1 MAGRLDVKRI
11 ESRLIEYQS
20 KAQEMSV
27 GVNYAALDNE
37 RQRQEDL
44 LRELHQLEEEISS
57 PLLSKTQLPELA
69 SSVGV
74 DLDLNTKCLQYL
86 TEISELERCVSDVT
100 AQFAERSV
108 ELSNP
113 NAVHSAVYTYKTLTD
128 NVESCWEYVDQ
139 LASLAQIHLKSAA
152 QYHQFFH
159 EANELESKMERQLII
174 AENRQEL
181 TPGRRIYKETSKL
194 ANEIREQ
201 LDNMRNLWDRSKALV
216 DRSSHIVPMRLRLG
230 GVAKGMTVGT
240 RTERPVM
247 VRAMTGLMGPN
258 YSIQQGEH
266 LRLID
271 NRDDVR
277 LWKVQTST
285 GIVNVPSVCFW
296 LTGNDIEATNRAIA
310 IKKKCRTVWLDLL
323 ERNRKRLYENFTVI
337 MTQLASEENLYCTN
351 YDALNDLLQDMSL
364 LLPTSGLN
372 DGRLQAAVDR
382 FRRKVIMKNDMERI
396 PTSGLVL
403 QEPDLVRMRA
413 PLLRLRD
420 HLEGIRKMEAE
431 LKIIDERIS
440 EYLSEVDNER
450 EQVYNSIELLESLTE
465 KSQTQLKDLLEEL
478 GQWRRSSPV
487 QEVRMRYIRAPK
499 SKHRMEYYPELAEAP
514 QTPLGRFRS
523 QSQPGQEPPR
533 GRHKSPHHAKDSE
546 YRRARSAVSKTD
558 VMTQIGMQSKQAE
571 TQYNSQ
577 QDLTA
582 WQRTSRGEGDIG
594 QVSADKRSK
603 STQRSLNG
611 PTQLSVMT
619 QIGCESKEF
628 GNQVDKVMLRAL
640 DAEPN
645 DYINPEDAKL
655 QHSAPKNGKYVNS
668 ALQCRLSDGKLRTAV
683 QQVNSCT
690 QQGFVKRDQACSP
703 TRAPSG
709 ECPLC
714 HQPEPGRIRRRT
726 GERYYDT
733 AETLYSGTEMQA
745 MSEFYQISEEPS
757 NYSSDVLVCKRIQ
770 AGYPSL
776 HPKENLYTQVDV
788 YKNAEDV
795 EVGDSVAPGG
805 TKRIQTTR
813 NPDMNSYA
821 QITVRPIHD
830 NLVASTQI
838 GVVQKHRASSPHRE
852 LLPVQVASESYA
864 LEQAHMISADVEELA
879 TQPGRRNIRAQAG
892 YPTLTNQR
900 SASTMI
906 FRNSMEP
913 IPEIAE
919 TSTQNGPIVT
929 ATYVQTTEPML
940 YVTSEREKNMV
951 SKRTQMGY
959 TRFGPLCDSFAQ
971 IGSVYSQKEIQTLPI
986 QQPMIQPEPQHL
998 VQAPVPDDGPIYA
1011 EAGAMTRAASVPEI
1025 CVSSTQVGAMVAHE
1039 RLSPIT
1045 TEISA
1050 ESKRTQ
1056 AGHPCLQPK
1065 MHSWLQC
1072 TVIASDKSALTDE
1085 VVGHTELNVQ
1095 SVAEAKAEMVNKKFQ
1110 AMMAAYDSEIQVGR
1124 LYCCNAAQT
1133 IEVQAEQELIARPI
1147 AIMECQAMQEVEST
1161 RVAQIAEVAQYAPVP
1176 VLPEVASAE
1185 AQAAPIYH
1193 GKKLQVA
1200 VQPALCE
1207 LATEPVKGHNKKM
1220 QVSIELRP
1228 EHFDVSCDAVIK
1240 PDTSSKKI
1248 QVEEMEPVI
1257 QMPTRIEPVF
1267 APAPSPAPSMHEA
1280 SCDCRPRLGILQA
1293 QTEPAIPTHGKKLQ
1307 VNLQEEPPVMQESS
1321 CSAKQ
1326 SPHVYDASVQITPLP
1341 PPIEKSHGKK
1351 LQVDL
1356 IVTPEPIQ
1364 MVSTLL
1370 QTDEPSVQD
1379 SAADPC
1385 PGKELFDAGV
1395 QISTPEPV
1403 VVAEPIPVVHAAPP
1417 EPTIEYSDT
1426 GCDAMPRVGGYD
1438 AFAQVEPE
1446 PKAPSIGK
1454 KLQVKPPPLDT
1465 STCQTDMAVKP
1476 QLAFTGTQCVLPKP
1490 SNVGIQI
1497 EPLEKPVEPIAP
1509 EQVTVVHSA
1518 PPAPLVETE
1527 DAACDPV
1534 QKEAG
1539 YDVFTQAE
1547 PVPVEKPPQHGKK
1560 LQVNPRAP
1568 EIASC
1573 QTAQYVEKIP
1583 YGIMGT
1589 QCAPQP
1595 KVETFGKKLQVRL
1608 SALDTSSCQ
1617 TELVEKPVLA
1627 TDSAQCPKM
1636 KLASLGIQIEML
1648 EPVPEIVPLQPTQV
1662 VHAAPPAAETE
1673 DRACDA
1679 IEKKE
1684 SSDAFI
1690 QVEPP
1695 SMAEVGCAA
1704 QPPIPQHDASVQS
1717 EPEPKPQVL
1726 GKKLQVRTLSLDNKD
1741 CQTDVEKPP
1750 EPVKVSSL
1758 GVQVESVE
1766 PPVDVVA
1773 VKATPV
1779 VHAAPPIPVAPTDDR
1794 ACDAIVREKGFDVFT
1809 QSDKIPEPDMIENGC
1824 LALPKLQYKDTEM
1837 QAEPESQPIK
1847 IGKKLQV
1854 KTLTLST
1861 SQCQTEVARPL
1872 VMATAQC
1879 EPVKTTGMGVQV
1891 DKIEE
1896 PQPVIAPTVVT
1907 VERTAPPVP
1916 AIETEDRAC
1925 DAILKEKGSDSYTQ
1939 CDLAPQIT
1947 MVNAESVPIPPVSL
1961 EYISVQTQPE
1971 PKPITIGKKLQ
1982 VHTTVL
1988 ATTQA
1993 QTDVV
1998 PQVVK
2003 PLLISTQTQCIP
2015 KQMTACGV
2023 QIESAEPQVQVI
2035 AAKAVPV
2042 VHAAPPIPIVKTED
2056 RSCDAIVREKGFDVF
2071 TQSDPIRGPDMVSDG
2086 CEAIVPTAV
2095 THESTQCDPEAK
2107 PITLGKK
2114 LQVHTTVLAT
2124 TQAQTDVVP
2133 QVVKPPL
2140 VSTQTQCIPKQMT
2153 ACGVQ
2158 IESAEPQVQVI
2169 AAKAVPVVHAAP
2181 PIPVV
2186 KTEDRSCD
2194 AIVREK
2200 GFDVFT
2206 QSDPI
2211 RGPDMVSDGCEAI
2224 VPEAKPITLGKKL
2237 QVQTT
2242 VLATT
2247 QAQTAVVPQVVKP
2260 LLVSTQTQCIPKQM
2274 TACGVQIESAEPQV
2288 QVIAAKAVP
2297 VVHAAPPMPVV
2308 KTEDRSCDAIVR
2320 EKGFDIFT
2328 QSDPIRGPDMVSD
2341 GCEAI
2346 VPTAVTHESTQCDPE
2361 AKPITLGKKLQVHT
2375 TVLATTQAQRDV
2387 VPQVVKPLLVSTQ
2400 TQCIP
2405 KQMTACG
2412 VQIESAE
2419 PQVQVIAAKA
2429 VPVVHAAPPIPV
2441 VKTEDRSCDAIVRE
2455 KGFDIFTQSDPIR
2468 GPDMV
2473 SDGCEAIV
2481 PTAVTHESTQCDPE
2495 AKPITLG
2502 KKLQVHTTVLAT
2514 TQAQTDV
2521 VPQVVKPPLV
2531 STQTQCIPKQ
2541 MTACGVQIES
2551 AEPQVQV
2558 IAAKAV
2564 PVVHAA
2570 PPIPVVKTEDRSCDA
2585 IVREKG
2591 FDIFTQ
2597 SDPIRGPDMVDD
2609 GVSAL
2614 TIATK
2619 PITFGKKMQVE
2630 MSNLTVAGCQTHF
2643 VLEAPKPTISLSS
2656 AQCQPTKTTSLGIQ
2670 IEKFEEPP
2678 AVVAPTV
2685 VTVQRSAP
2693 PVPVAETE
2701 DRSCDAIVRE
2711 KGFDIFTQSD
2721 PIRGPDMVSDGCE
2734 AIVPTAVTHE
2744 STQCDP
2750 EAKPITL
2757 GKKLQVHTTVLAT
2770 TQAQTDV
2777 VPQVVKP
2784 PLVSTQT
2791 QCIPKQMTACGV
2803 QIESAEPQ
2811 VQVIAAKAV
2820 PVVHAA
2826 PPIPVV
2832 KTEDRSCDAIVRE
2845 KGFDVFTQSD
2855 PIRGPD
2861 MVSDGCE
2868 AIVPEAKPI
2877 TLGKKLQVQ
2886 TTVLATTQAQTA
2898 VVPQVVKPLL
2908 VSTQTQCIPKQMTAC
2923 GVQIESAEPQV
2934 QVIAAKAV
2942 PVVHAA
2948 PPMPVVKTEDRSCD
2962 AIVREKGFDIFTQ
2975 SDPIRG
2981 PDMVSDGCE
2990 AIVPTAVT
2998 HESTQCDPEAKPIT
3012 LGKKLQVHTT
3022 VLATT
3027 QAQTDVV
3034 PQVVKPLLVSTQ
3046 TQCIP
3051 KQMTACGVQIES
3063 AEPQVQVIAAKAVP
3077 VVHAAPPIPVVK
3089 TEDRS
3094 CDAIVREK
3102 GFDIF
3107 TQSDPIRGPD
3117 MVDDGVSALPIETKP
3132 ITFGKKMQV
3141 EMSNLT
3147 VAGCQTHFVLEA
3159 PKPTFSL
3166 SSAQCQPTKT
3176 TSLGIQIEKFEEPPA
3191 VVAPTVV
3198 TVQRSAPPVPVAET
3212 EDRSCDAI
3220 MQERGFDV
3228 FTQSVPVFQP
3238 TLLSKNVQVSP
3249 PILTNTQMQSDVR
3262 PIEQKPVLASATV
3275 QCLPIESPVGVV
3287 AVKALPVVHAAPPL
3301 SAVEMEDRG
3310 CDAIPRPHMVED
3322 GCAALA
3328 PPEVRAPTFGK
3339 KMQVNLTVLDTTQS
3353 QTKMPYISTTV
3364 TSDIFNQV
3372 APVRLDST
3380 LVQAS
3385 VQPAPT
3391 FASKTILVD
3400 SASQSLPPTLSS
3412 LGVQVEGIQ
3421 EPATVIAPVI
3431 APVVKSAPP
3440 LQPKD
3445 TEDRGCDA
3453 VAGLQYCDAFVQSE
3467 VAAPTVAPL
3476 LTSSCQSELITR
3488 PTYVYVTAQ
3497 CVNIG
3502 TSDLT
3507 EPAKTLEVP
3516 ADFLVFRKAQ
3526 TISPVYGVQGTQVA
3540 VTEPIVEVPV
3550 QSAPALFSAPPMQ
3563 PQIETRDSSC
3573 DAPQKPQSADV
3584 FVQARPS
3591 QHGKKLQVSPEP
3603 LCFTAC
3609 QTGPLDYVDSRLRL
3623 QSDMFIQVELPP
3635 KRPPCRGV
3643 RIQAG
3648 LPATSPRVQ
3657 AQKRDGYVQST
3668 PVVMVGTTQTF
3679 DQEEA
3684 PVVRAV
3690 EQTKVES
3697 APPAKLIND
3706 DNIFSFTRETVA
3718 RVTRGAR
3725 KSPGLIPY
3733 KTQVFATPKQLSAS
3747 MPAQLNVRVDAANTT
3762 ISTTEQLTYQ
3772 QAPISS
3778 NLPRRYANRLRSP
3791 TARNFY
3797 TRRNRSAE
3805 NIDGYENYV
3814 SRGMSRNFVS
3824 DYEIYTGNTCDHCS
3838 EHSRVQQS
3846 GVEQRCAATLDAY
3859 VRRLGYETV
3868 HHMLVE
3874 VARALELEEMEVTSY
3889 ASHYSSKRPRLQDAR
3904 TQYTSTTSLM
3914 NAYPGIYTPSSFS
3927 ERSYKS
3933 SKSIQ
3938 EGNSF
3943 VQWTPLQPGEQVS
3956 IVYQSELSAEEEISF
3971 FGEDGTDSTER
3982 IGKKLLGW
3990 IRKAEPLTKYQ
4001 LEAARPRL
4009 ETSSDEFMK
4018 SRALSAYC
4026 SDAELQ
4032 ESRIKTNYS
4041 AYDAFTLVAWK
4052 ANDRGDGRLE
4062 LSTLGRLLKLTLV
4075 GARLPGSGDIIS
4087 AAEAFYRGILRI
4099 VYFDEENSNILSL
4112 PAAINTSN
4120 VIVEKQYPPGVGIA
4134 LRGDQDRYPVEAE
4147 VVWTTPELRH
4157 RSYKVNYIRKS
4168 ETEKIDVLTALDEG
4182 VIDQYSGEIVNVSL
4196 GPSAVLGEPIHE
4208 ARESSVGSGDTVIR
4222 RQKPE
4227 RFSINEAILNDILN
4241 VEFDGQETIAPIAA
4255 TTEDIQDPSGSKSGS
4270 AEPSEVD
4277 I

>member
-1 MAGRLDVKRI
+1 MKGREEKSNRDETVVDASRKLRGYALASHSRRLGFTAQETTGLPSLPPSERFTKAQNKTLGFFPGKTAIKMAGRLDVKRI

-86 TEISELERCVSDVT
+86 TEISELERCVSDV
-100 AQFAERSV
+100 AAHFAERSV

-128 NVESCWEYVDQ
+128 NVESCWDYVDQ

-181 TPGRRIYKETSKL
+181 SPGRRIYKETSKL

-247 VRAMTGLMGPN
+247 VRAMTGLIGPN

-285 GIVNVPSVCFW
+285 GVVKVPSVCFW

-382 FRRKVIMKNDMERI
+382 FRRKVVVKNDMERI

-533 GRHKSPHHAKDSE
+533 GRHKSPHNAKDSE

-577 QDLTA
+577 QDLTV
-582 WQRTSRGEGDIG
+582 WQRAPRGGGDTG
-594 QVSADKRSK
+594 HASTDKRSK

-640 DAEPN
+640 DTEPN

-655 QHSAPKNGKYVNS
+655 QHSAPKSGKYVNS

-703 TRAPSG
+703 TRDPSG

-733 AETLYSGTEMQA
+733 AETLYSGTEVQA

-776 HPKENLYTQVDV
+776 HPKGNLYTQVDV

-795 EVGDSVAPGG
+795 EVGDSVVPGG

-838 GVVQKHRASSPHRE
+838 GVVQRHRASSPHRE
-852 LLPVQVASESYA
+852 LSPVHVASESYA
-864 LEQAHMISADVEELA
+864 LEQANMISADVEELA

-929 ATYVQTTEPML
+929 ATYVQTAEPMF
-940 YVTSEREKNMV
+940 YVTSEREKSMV

-959 TRFGPLCDSFAQ
+959 PRFGPLCDTFAQ
-971 IGSVYSQKEIQTLPI
+971 IGSVYSQREVQTLPM

-998 VQAPVPDDGPIYA
+998 VQAPVPDDGPLYA
-1011 EAGAMTRAASVPEI
+1011 EAGAMTRTASVPEI

-1056 AGHPCLQPK
+1056 AGQPCIQPK

-1110 AMMAAYDSEIQVGR
+1110 AMSTVFDSEIQVGR
-1124 LYCCNAAQT
+1124 LYSSSAAQT
-1133 IEVQAEQELIARPI
+1133 MEVQAEQELIVRPI
-1147 AIMECQAMQEVEST
+1147 ATMECQAMQEVESA

-1176 VLPEVASAE
+1176 VLPEVASTE

-1207 LATEPVKGHNKKM
+1207 LAAEPAKGHNKKM

-1240 PDTSSKKI
+1240 PETSSKKI
-1248 QVEEMEPVI
+1248 QVEEMEPVLP
-1257 QMPTRIEPVF
+1257 MPTRIEPVF

-1293 QTEPAIPTHGKKLQ
+1293 QTEPTTPTQGKKLQ
-1307 VNLQEEPPVMQESS
+1307 VNLQEAPPVMQESS

-1326 SPHVYDASVQITPLP
+1326 TPRVYDASVQITPLP

-1364 MVSTLL
+1364 MVSALL
-1370 QTDEPSVQD
+1370 QTDQPSVQD
-1379 SAADPC
+1379 SAADPS

-1426 GCDAMPRVGGYD
+1426 GCDAVPRLELNDAFSQADPVPEVKAPMIGKKLQVSVTVMQKVENSAQTTPATQSSMGVQIDAPEPVLMPQLSPVVHSAPPQPITETEDTGCDAIPKVGGYD

-1465 STCQTDMAVKP
+1465 STCQTDMAVEPQKP
-1476 QLAFTGTQCVLPKP
+1476 QLAFTGTQCVMPKP

-1509 EQVTVVHSA
+1509 EKVAVVHSA
-1518 PPAPLVETE
+1518 PPVPLVETE
-1527 DAACDPV
+1527 DTACDPV
-1534 QKEAG
+1534 QKKAG

-1573 QTAQYVEKIP
+1573 QTAQYIEKVP
-1583 YGIMGT
+1583 YEIMGT

-1608 SALDTSSCQ
+1608 GALDTSSCQ
-1617 TELVEKPVLA
+1617 TELVPTVEKPVLA
-1627 TDSAQCPKM
+1627 TEGVQCPKM

-1679 IEKKE
+1679 TEKKE

-1695 SMAEVGCAA
+1695 SMVEVGCVA
-1704 QPPIPQHDASVQS
+1704 QPPVPQHDASMQS
-1717 EPEPKPQVL
+1717 EPEPKPHVL
-1726 GKKLQVRTLSLDNKD
+1726 GKKLQVRTLNLDNKD

-1750 EPVKVSSL
+1750 EPVKVSSF

-1773 VKATPV
+1773 VKAAPV
-1779 VHAAPPIPVAPTDDR
+1779 VHAAPPIPMPSTEDR

-1809 QSDKIPEPDMIENGC
+1809 QSDKIPEPGMVEDGC
-1824 LALPKLQYKDTEM
+1824 LALPKVQYKDTEM
-1837 QAEPESQPIK
+1837 QSEPESQPMK

-1854 KTLTLST
+1854 KTLPLST
-1861 SQCQTEVARPL
+1861 TQCQTEVARPL

-1879 EPVKTTGMGVQV
+1879 EPVKTTGMGIQV

-1896 PQPVIAPTVVT
+1896 PQPVIAPTVVA
-1907 VERTAPPVP
+1907 VERSAPPVP

-1925 DAILKEKGSDSYTQ
+1925 DAIVKEKGSDSYTQ
-1939 CDLAPQIT
+1939 CDPAPEIS

-1961 EYISVQTQPE
+1961 GYIAVQTQPE
-1971 PKPITIGKKLQ
+1971 P
-1982 VHTTVL
+1982 
-1988 ATTQA
+1988 
-1993 QTDVV
+1993 
-1998 PQVVK
+1998 
-2003 PLLISTQTQCIP
+2003 
-2015 KQMTACGV
+2015 
-2023 QIESAEPQVQVI
+2023 
-2035 AAKAVPV
+2035 
-2042 VHAAPPIPIVKTED
+2042 
-2056 RSCDAIVREKGFDVF
+2056 
-2071 TQSDPIRGPDMVSDG
+2071 
-2086 CEAIVPTAV
+2086 
-2095 THESTQCDPEAK
+2095 K

-2133 QVVKPPL
+2133 QV
-2140 VSTQTQCIPKQMT
+2140 I
-2153 ACGVQ
+2153 
-2158 IESAEPQVQVI
+2158 
-2169 AAKAVPVVHAAP
+2169 
-2181 PIPVV
+2181 
-2186 KTEDRSCD
+2186 
-2194 AIVREK
+2194 
-2200 GFDVFT
+2200 
-2206 QSDPI
+2206 
-2211 RGPDMVSDGCEAI
+2211 
-2224 VPEAKPITLGKKL
+2224 
-2237 QVQTT
+2237 
-2242 VLATT
+2242 
-2247 QAQTAVVPQVVKP
+2247 KP

-2274 TACGVQIESAEPQV
+2274 TACGVQIESAEPPV

-2297 VVHAAPPMPVV
+2297 VVHAAPPVPVA
-2308 KTEDRSCDAIVR
+2308 KTEDRSCDAI
-2320 EKGFDIFT
+2320 E
-2328 QSDPIRGPDMVSD
+2328 
-2341 GCEAI
+2341 
-2346 VPTAVTHESTQCDPE
+2346 
-2361 AKPITLGKKLQVHT
+2361 
-2375 TVLATTQAQRDV
+2375 
-2387 VPQVVKPLLVSTQ
+2387 
-2400 TQCIP
+2400 
-2405 KQMTACG
+2405 
-2412 VQIESAE
+2412 
-2419 PQVQVIAAKA
+2419 
-2429 VPVVHAAPPIPV
+2429 
-2441 VKTEDRSCDAIVRE
+2441 
-2455 KGFDIFTQSDPIR
+2455 
-2468 GPDMV
+2468 
-2473 SDGCEAIV
+2473 
-2481 PTAVTHESTQCDPE
+2481 
-2495 AKPITLG
+2495 
-2502 KKLQVHTTVLAT
+2502 
-2514 TQAQTDV
+2514 
-2521 VPQVVKPPLV
+2521 
-2531 STQTQCIPKQ
+2531 
-2541 MTACGVQIES
+2541 
-2551 AEPQVQV
+2551 
-2558 IAAKAV
+2558 
-2564 PVVHAA
+2564 
-2570 PPIPVVKTEDRSCDA
+2570 
-2585 IVREKG
+2585 
-2591 FDIFTQ
+2591 
-2597 SDPIRGPDMVDD
+2597 
-2609 GVSAL
+2609 
-2614 TIATK
+2614 
-2619 PITFGKKMQVE
+2619 
-2630 MSNLTVAGCQTHF
+2630 
-2643 VLEAPKPTISLSS
+2643 
-2656 AQCQPTKTTSLGIQ
+2656 
-2670 IEKFEEPP
+2670 
-2678 AVVAPTV
+2678 
-2685 VTVQRSAP
+2685 
-2693 PVPVAETE
+2693 
-2701 DRSCDAIVRE
+2701 
-2711 KGFDIFTQSD
+2711 
-2721 PIRGPDMVSDGCE
+2721 
-2734 AIVPTAVTHE
+2734 
-2744 STQCDP
+2744 
-2750 EAKPITL
+2750 
-2757 GKKLQVHTTVLAT
+2757 
-2770 TQAQTDV
+2770 
-2777 VPQVVKP
+2777 
-2784 PLVSTQT
+2784 
-2791 QCIPKQMTACGV
+2791 
-2803 QIESAEPQ
+2803 
-2811 VQVIAAKAV
+2811 
-2820 PVVHAA
+2820 
-2826 PPIPVV
+2826 
-2832 KTEDRSCDAIVRE
+2832 RE

-2861 MVSDGCE
+2861 MVSNGCE
-2868 AIVPEAKPI
+2868 AIVTEAKP
-2877 TLGKKLQVQ
+2877 V
-2886 TTVLATTQAQTA
+2886 
-2898 VVPQVVKPLL
+2898 
-2908 VSTQTQCIPKQMTAC
+2908 
-2923 GVQIESAEPQV
+2923 
-2934 QVIAAKAV
+2934 
-2942 PVVHAA
+2942 
-2948 PPMPVVKTEDRSCD
+2948 
-2962 AIVREKGFDIFTQ
+2962 
-2975 SDPIRG
+2975 
-2981 PDMVSDGCE
+2981 
-2990 AIVPTAVT
+2990 
-2998 HESTQCDPEAKPIT
+2998 T

-3046 TQCIP
+3046 TQCVP
-3051 KQMTACGVQIES
+3051 KQMTGFGVQIES
-3063 AEPQVQVIAAKAVP
+3063 VEPPVQVIAAKAVP
-3077 VVHAAPPIPVVK
+3077 VVHAAPTIPVAK

-3159 PKPTFSL
+3159 PKPTISL

-3198 TVQRSAPPVPVAET
+3198 TLQRSAPPVPVAET

-3220 MQERGFDV
+3220 VREKGFDIFTQSDPIRGPDMVSDGCEAVVPTPVTHESTQCDPEEKPITFGKKLQVHTTVLATTQAQTDVVPQVVKPLLVSTQTQCIPKQMTAFGVQIESAEPPVQVIAAKAVPVVHVAPPIPVAKTEDRSCDAIVREKGFDIFTQSDPIRGPDMVSDGCEAVVPTPVNHESTQCDPEEKPITFGKKLQVHTTVLASIQAQTDVVPQVVKPLLVSTQTQCVPKQMTGFGVQIESVEPPVQVIAAKAVPVVHAAPTIPVAKTEDRSCDAIVREKGFDIFTQSDPIRGPDMVDDGVSALPIETKPITFGKKMQVEMSNLTVAGCQTHFVLEAPKPTISLSSAQCQPTKTTSLGIQIEKFEEPPAVVAPTVVTLQRSAPPVPVAETEDSSCDAIVQEKGFDVFTQSDPIRGPDMVEHGASALPGANVTSTLIQSDCPRGPEMVDDGGSALPIETKPTTFGKKMQVEMSNLTVAGCQTHFVLDAPKPTISLSSAQCQPTKTTSLGIQIEKFEEPSAVVAPTVVTLQRSAPPVPVAETEDSSCDAIVQEKGFDVFTQSDLIRGPDMVEHDASALPGANVTSTLIQSDCPRGPEMVDDGVSALPIETKPTTFGKKMQVEMSYLTVAGCQTHFVLEAPKPTISLSSAQCQPTKTTSLGIQIEKFEEPSAVVAPTVVTLQRSAPPVPVAETEDSSCDAIVQEKGFDV

-3238 TLLSKNVQVSP
+3238 TLVSKNVQVSAP
-3249 PILTNTQMQSDVR
+3249 LLTDTQMQTEVR
-3262 PIEQKPVLASATV
+3262 PIEQKLVLASATV
-3275 QCLPIESPVGVV
+3275 QCLPTESPVDVV
-3287 AVKALPVVHAAPPL
+3287 AAKTVPVVHAAPPL
-3301 SAVEMEDRG
+3301 SAVETEDRG
-3310 CDAIPRPHMVED
+3310 CDAIPRPDMVED
-3322 GCAALA
+3322 GCAALP

-3353 QTKMPYISTTV
+3353 QTKVPYMSTTV

-3372 APVRLDST
+3372 APVRLEST

-3385 VQPAPT
+3385 VQPTPT
-3391 FASKTILVD
+3391 FVSKTILVD
-3400 SASQSLPPTLSS
+3400 SASQSLRPTLTS

-3421 EPATVIAPVI
+3421 EPASVIAPVI

-3440 LQPKD
+3440 LQPSD

-3453 VAGLQYCDAFVQSE
+3453 VAGLQYSDAFVQSE

-3476 LTSSCQSELITR
+3476 LTSSCQSEFITR

-3502 TSDLT
+3502 TTDLS

-3550 QSAPALFSAPPMQ
+3550 QSPPALFSAPPMQ
-3563 PQIETRDSSC
+3563 PETETRDSSC
-3573 DAPQKPQSADV
+3573 DAPQKPRSSDV
-3584 FVQARPS
+3584 FVQAEIKPS

-3609 QTGPLDYVDSRLRL
+3609 QTRPLDYVDSRPRL

-3648 LPATSPRVQ
+3648 LPATSPKVQ

-3684 PVVRAV
+3684 PVVKAV
-3690 EQTKVES
+3690 EQIKVEAAS
-3697 APPAKLIND
+3697 PAKPTND
-3706 DNIFSFTRETVA
+3706 DTIFSFTRETVA
-3718 RVTRGAR
+3718 RVTRGGAR

-3791 TARNFY
+3791 TSRNFY

-3846 GVEQRCAATLDAY
+3846 GVEQRCAAMLDAY

-3868 HHMLVE
+3868 HRTLVE

-3956 IVYQSELSAEEEISF
+3956 IVYQSELSAEEECSF

-4134 LRGDQDRYPVEAE
+4134 LRGDQDKYPVEAE

-4168 ETEKIDVLTALDEG
+4168 ETEKVDVLTALDDG